1 VGTVSWPRLERTL
14 VILIALHS
22 VAVGLGLTLLPGWGA
37 RFGGFGEVQPTFF
50 ARQAGVFHFVVAF
63 GYLYEFFRYRSIGL
77 LLFAKSVAVVFLTL
91 AFVLGQHAWLVPVSA
106 LGDGVMGA
114 AAWWVH
120 ARASEASARG

>member
-1 VGTVSWPRLERTL
+1 MNWPRLERVL
-14 VILIALHS
+14 VVLIALHS

-91 AFVLGQHAWLVPVSA
+91 AFLLGQHAWLVPVSA

-120 ARASEASARG
+120 ARACEASARG

>member
-1 VGTVSWPRLERTL
+1 MNWPRAERTL
-14 VILIALHS
+14 IVLIALHS
-22 VAVGLGLTLLPGWGA
+22 IAVGLGLTLLTGWGA
-37 RFGGFGEVQPTFF
+37 RFGGFGEVRPTFF

-63 GYLYEFFRYRSIGL
+63 GYLYEFFRFRSIGM

-106 LGDGVMGA
+106 LGDAAMGA

-120 ARASEASARG
+120 GKAREASPGP